1 MYVMKMRSEN
11 RANNTK
17 NKSMFRISNDYETID
32 LSKPSREKMETAFQ
46 HADQKMYQQ
55 KKEYY
60 QYSQSHE

>member
-11 RANNTK
+11 RANNIK

-32 LSKPSREKMETAFQ
+32 LSKPSREKMKMAFQ
-46 HADQKMYQQ
+46 HADQKMYQ

-60 QYSQSHE
+60 QYSKNYE